1 MNQRGVVPSCLLFG
15 KLAEVMTRCTLLVLL
30 CALASARA
38 QNSSDSLRKDTPMSN
53 ADDPS
58 QFITRIE
65 VYNELQYRDQGDYYL
80 NQAVFRAIIKLG
92 KKFTTRVDVP
102 YIRNTT
108 GSAPLEQQ
116 SGLGDISV
124 RLLGYQLFQR
134 PKSALTASIEMSFN
148 TADSPYLGAGKNVLI
163 PMVTYSLLMPK
174 QKMLFSAFL
183 QQAKSVSG
191 DEVRRDVSFT
201 KLQLILLRYWSRR
214 TWTLIAP
221 EWYYDYAGTGL
232 SMNLR
237 ARITHAP
244 SPRINI
250 WFTPS
255 AGVFGDFFARY
266 TWSMDVG
273 GRYFLF
279 RNRG

>member
-1 MNQRGVVPSCLLFG
+1 
-15 KLAEVMTRCTLLVLL
+15 MTRFALLIILAWAGLL
-30 CALASARA
+30 QAQSPSDSARSEPPA
-38 QNSSDSLRKDTPMSN
+38 VN

-65 VYNELQYRDQGDYYL
+65 VYNELQYRNEGDYYL
-80 NQAVFRAIIKLG
+80 NQAVFRAIVKLG
-92 KKFTTRVDVP
+92 KRFTTRVDIP
-102 YIRNTT
+102 YVSNTI
-108 GSAPLEQQ
+108 GSASSEQQ
-116 SGLGDISV
+116 SGLGDVSV

-134 PKSALTASIEMSFN
+134 PKSALTASFEMSFN
-148 TADSPYLGAGKNVLI
+148 TAGSPFLGAGKNVVI

-183 QQAKSVSG
+183 QQANSVSG
-191 DEVRRDVSFT
+191 EEARRDVSFT
-201 KLQLILLRYWSRR
+201 KLQLIVLRYWSRK
-214 TWTLIAP
+214 TWTLVAL
-221 EWYYDYAGTGL
+221 EWYYDYVGNGL

-237 ARITHAP
+237 GRITHAP
-244 SPRINI
+244 SPRVNV

-255 AGVFGDFFARY
+255 VGVFGDFFARY
-266 TWSMDVG
+266 TWSLDVG